1 MKTSTVPRSEWPEAG
16 KVEFDSYSVRYRE
29 GLDCVL
35 KGITV
40 SIQAGEKVHKY
51 MRARSE
57 KHMPLIDLTR
67 CVNGI

>member
-51 MRARSE
+51 M
-57 KHMPLIDLTR
+57 
-67 CVNGI
+67 